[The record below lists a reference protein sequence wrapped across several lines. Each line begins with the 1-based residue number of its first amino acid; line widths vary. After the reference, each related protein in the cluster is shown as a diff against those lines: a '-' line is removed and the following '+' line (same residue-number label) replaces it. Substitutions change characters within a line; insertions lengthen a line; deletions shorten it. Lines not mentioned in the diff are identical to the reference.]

1 MDKKQFEKMIKEYKK
16 GTLSE
21 KENIKFEEE
30 LDKFDAYQD
39 YLDDEDQITDAP
51 HNPITNEASTP
62 NSRLMKSLNKGKR
75 KAIFTNAVITL
86 SLILMILPIC
96 AVFTFT
102 YYGYGIKDSHGN
114 RFLEVVEDTIAI
126 TEPNT
131 LVDISNVRDEIKL
144 FSMTGHFDLYKQ
156 IGHQESYI
164 RTEELTL
171 WFNSI
176 DQPKRIKKIKN
187 EDKHFVHPNE
197 LTVSNNDIK
206 TTLQN
211 LPNGTVSE
219 VYISLD
225 SMYDEEEVKK
235 LFDNI
240 DLEILWYAV
249 DTGFENEV
257 NGKAIY
263 SPIGYPAKPG
273 NINSSFNDKEENQK
287 QFLDV
292 LDSLNEYEDWTEK
305 IAINELN
312 IKDKANY
319 IQNNGIGIY
328 GVVVTGPTKEL
339 LKVNDIKAVTSQY
352 LGGVELWNWR

>member
-1 MDKKQFEKMIKEYKK
+1 MDKKQFEKMLKEYNR

-21 KENIKFEEE
+21 KENIRFEEE
-30 LDKFDAYQD
+30 LDKFDIYQD
-39 YLDDEDQITDAP
+39 YLDGDNQITDAS
-51 HNPITNEASTP
+51 HNLITNEASVP
-62 NSRLMKSLNKGKR
+62 NNDLIKSLNKSKR

-102 YYGYGIKDSHGN
+102 YYGYGIKDSRGN
-114 RFLEVVEDTIAI
+114 NFLKVIEDTIAI

-131 LVDISNVRDEIKL
+131 VVDIENVRDEIKL
-144 FSMTGHFDLYKQ
+144 FSMTGHFDLYKK
-156 IGHQESYI
+156 IGHQEKHI
-164 RTEELTL
+164 RTDELTL

-176 DQPKRIKKIKN
+176 DQPKRIKAIKN
-187 EDKHFVHPNE
+187 EDKYFVHPNDP
-197 LTVSNNDIK
+197 TISNNDIK

-219 VYISLD
+219 MFISLD
-225 SMYDEEEVKK
+225 SIYEEEEVKR
-235 LFDNI
+235 LFDDI
-240 DLEILWYAV
+240 DLDILWYAV
-249 DTGFENEV
+249 DTGFENEF
-257 NGKAIY
+257 NGKAFY
-263 SPIGYPAKPG
+263 SPIGYPAKSG
-273 NINSSFNDKEENQK
+273 NINSSFNDKRRNQE

-292 LDSLNEYEDWTEK
+292 LDTLNEYEDWTEE

-312 IKDKANY
+312 IKGKRNY
-319 IQNNGIGIY
+319 IQKNGIGIY

-339 LKVNDIKAVTSQY
+339 LKVNDIKAVTFQY